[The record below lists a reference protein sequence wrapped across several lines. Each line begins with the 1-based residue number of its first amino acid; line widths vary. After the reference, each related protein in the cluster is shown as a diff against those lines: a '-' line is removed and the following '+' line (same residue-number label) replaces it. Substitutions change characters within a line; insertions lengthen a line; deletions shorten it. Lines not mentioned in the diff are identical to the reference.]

1 MKVDLDRIDRLRE
14 RVDLSYEEAVTYL
27 EAAGGDL
34 VKALIMAERHKG
46 HTQAPSDWQASDA
59 DAAGDAFGAY
69 QPSSLDRIADGVKDL
84 LNQGASLRFIVE
96 RDGERLA
103 NLPVAAGLIGAA
115 FAPHLAAISAVAALA
130 TGCYVKVEKR

>member
-14 RVDLSYEEAVTYL
+14 RVDMSYEEAVTYL

-46 HTQAPSDWQASDA
+46 QTQEPSNWHGSDA
-59 DAAGDAFGAY
+59 ADDTLVAR

-84 LNQGASLRFIVE
+84 LNQGASFRFIVE

-115 FAPHLAAISAVAALA
+115 FAPHLAAIGAVAALA